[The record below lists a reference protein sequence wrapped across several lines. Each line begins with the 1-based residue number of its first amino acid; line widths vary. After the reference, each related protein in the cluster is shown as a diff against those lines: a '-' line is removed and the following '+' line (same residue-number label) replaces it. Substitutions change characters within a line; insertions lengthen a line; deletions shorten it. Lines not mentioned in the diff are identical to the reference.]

1 MDEMA
6 EGLRGKL
13 IGGRIIF
20 EQTALNFYLPL
31 FSPARNIEFTVK
43 VFEARPNEQEVEIA
57 QLKIRSGDY
66 IKIFRNEGTAV
77 FHEEAQLLD
86 SFVLVFDLF
95 VQGSKEAV

>member
-13 IGGRIIF
+13 IGGKILF
-20 EQTALNFYLPL
+20 EQTALSFHLPI

-57 QLKIRSGDY
+57 QHKIKSGDY
-66 IKIFRNEGTAV
+66 IKLFRNEGTAV
-77 FHEEAQLLD
+77 FH
-86 SFVLVFDLF
+86 
-95 VQGSKEAV
+95 